1 MAEALGKVFDERTT
15 RRIDHFGKDAVPMGQ
30 GVVQLIE
37 PLAGFGPLTK
47 FGTGVVHGNYVCGVR
62 HYCPLIGMP
71 PVLTARPFT
80 IVNSFPKTR
89 PRIRFADMGWWT
101 RRNEKASS
109 ILK

>member
-47 FGTGVVHGNYVCGVR
+47 FGTGVVRCDVLPKNHA
-62 HYCPLIGMP
+62 IGKLARQME
-71 PVLTARPFT
+71 TSDAARPFYRG
-80 IVNSFPKTR
+80 S
-89 PRIRFADMGWWT
+89 DH
-101 RRNEKASS
+101 RRAARA
-109 ILK
+109 

>member
-1 MAEALGKVFDERTT
+1 MAETLGKVAEERAT
-15 RRIDHFGKDAVPMGQ
+15 RWIDHLCENAVSVGQ

-37 PLAGFGPLTK
+37 LLAGFGPLTK

-101 RRNEKASS
+101 LRNEKASS
-109 ILK
+109 TLK